1 MSNNPVIVA
10 QALISGRVLDQVQN
24 LPLSRGLTL
33 SLWYR
38 PAPEGDAEGGE
49 YRPTGFYKKVTSDGY
64 FCFSASGGSVFGDRS
79 PMPDMQFRLDAEAPG
94 YQPLSH
100 NFELASGQL
109 TSTDADLDLAG
120 ESREVTRIAGPFDDL
135 TLELSPKPLR
145 LTGQVLRDGDPET
158 PLGNAEV
165 TVSAPETR
173 PTVTTDDR
181 GFFAIDNLPLA
192 REITLTLSDGSDDQ
206 SQTVR
211 LDYRQPVNNRRF
223 IFR

>member
-24 LPLSRGLTL
+24 LPVSRGLTL

-38 PAPEGDAEGGE
+38 PAPEGDAEAGE
-49 YRPTGFYKKVTSDGY
+49 YLPASFYKKVTSDGY

-79 PMPDMQFRLDAEAPG
+79 PMPDMQFRLDIKAPG

-100 NFELASGQL
+100 DFELASGRL
-109 TSTDADLDLAG
+109 VSTESDLELAG
-120 ESREVTRIAGPFDDL
+120 QSREVTRITGPFDDL
-135 TLELSPKPLR
+135 TLELSPTPLR
-145 LTGQVLRDGDPET
+145 LTGQILRDGDPEA
-158 PLGNAEV
+158 PLANAEV

-173 PTVTTDDR
+173 PAVTTDER